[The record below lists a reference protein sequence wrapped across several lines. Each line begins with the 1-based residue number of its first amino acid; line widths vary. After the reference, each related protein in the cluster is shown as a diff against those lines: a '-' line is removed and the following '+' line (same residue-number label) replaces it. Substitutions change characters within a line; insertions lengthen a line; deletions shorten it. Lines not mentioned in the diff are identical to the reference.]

1 MFNSNLSEM
10 KKIKLLMMVAMAMV
24 LAGTF
29 TSCKK
34 DEKIVEVEK
43 IVEKEV
49 PVEKV
54 VEKEV
59 IKEVEVD
66 NAYSRYLKAIV
77 ENVKA
82 EKKNNKVILLVA
94 FGSTWEQAFDAF
106 DDTVDAY
113 KEVFPNYD
121 VFLSY
126 SSAICINRAAGGEN
140 TDPRNFYAP
149 SFWLSAFA
157 NKDIQYS
164 EIVIQSLQV
173 IPGEEYTRVI
183 NYIKDF
189 ANNANGDLDDE
200 YLAGVTL
207 KLGVPLLQ
215 DKDTDVPNVAAEL
228 HKLYGSKAT
237 TDIVAF
243 MGHGNP
249 DSFDTYKA
257 NVRYTELEQALQ
269 EMSPNYFVGTVD
281 MMENFKTH
289 VYDRMEKAGLNTSDL
304 KVWLHPLMSIN
315 GDHGH
320 NDMAGDDLPEDVDP
334 ENYTFAQL
342 QAMANE
348 EGEVEDTSWKMYFG
362 APGSGFKCDDSTVIP
377 LGLLELPTVRQIWM
391 DHTQDA
397 IDGEPLDFYHS
408 MYPEEG

>member
-1 MFNSNLSEM
+1 M
-10 KKIKLLMMVAMAMV
+10 KKLKLALMVVMTMV

-29 TSCKK
+29 SSCKK

-43 IVEKEV
+43 
-49 PVEKV
+49 
-54 VEKEV
+54 EV
-59 IKEVEVD
+59 IKEVEVPID

-82 EKKNNKVILLVA
+82 EKKNDKAILLVA

-106 DDTVDAY
+106 DETVDAY
-113 KEVFPNYD
+113 KKAFSGYD

-126 SSAICINRAAGGEN
+126 SSAICINRAAAGEN
-140 TDPRNFYAP
+140 TDPRNYYAP

-157 NKDIQYS
+157 DKDIRYK

-189 ANNANGDLDDE
+189 ANNANGDLDDT
-200 YLAGVTL
+200 YLSKVVL

-215 DKDTDVPNVAAEL
+215 DKDVDVPNVAAEL
-228 HKLYGSKAT
+228 HKLYKDKAA

-249 DSFDTYKA
+249 DSYDTYKA

-269 EMSPNYFVGTVD
+269 ALNTNYFVGTVD

-289 VYDRMEKAGLNTSDL
+289 VYDRMTAKGKTGSNM

-320 NDMAGDDLPEDVDP
+320 NDMAGDDLPEDVGGGA
-334 ENYTFAQL
+334 YTFDDL
-342 QAMANE
+342 QDLKNA
-348 EGEVEDTSWKMYFG
+348 EGEVEDCSWKKYFG
-362 APGSGFKCDDSTVIP
+362 AAGSGLSCDDSTIIP
-377 LGLLELPTVRQIWM
+377 LGLLELPTIRQIWM

-397 IDGEPLDFYHS
+397 IDGDALDYYHS
-408 MYPEEG
+408 KNPEG